1 MSGYSLTLNNLL
13 PRNHSNTRF
22 LGKTI
27 NCVIVGKFKYL
38 LQVQNYR
45 LKVRLWRSNFMALL
59 WEVHNYLSRDLQ
71 LTNNVTFTTEVS
83 SIRLYHKSLSRVES

>member
-1 MSGYSLTLNNLL
+1 
-13 PRNHSNTRF
+13 
-22 LGKTI
+22 
-27 NCVIVGKFKYL
+27 
-38 LQVQNYR
+38 
-45 LKVRLWRSNFMALL
+45 MALL